1 MITQEKLK
9 IFSRYNGDVDMW
21 AKTGGVKV
29 KDVMQSSD
37 WYLIDELI
45 QDLRLI
51 KKGLVSDK
59 FAKKLNERL
68 EENCDNEQTKGQLEK
83 LAEMG

>member
-1 MITQEKLK
+1 
-9 IFSRYNGDVDMW
+9 MW